1 MDNSGFRREFNQF
14 VFVGL
19 VLIIGSIVVLP
30 VLLALD
36 VIGIVLITVLI
47 IGTVGTGNPQI
58 LVSETAKETFP
69 FITIL
74 FAELYQCLAICRRTD
89 R

>member
-36 VIGIVLITVLI
+36 FIGIVLITVLI
-47 IGTVGTGNPQI
+47 IGTVGTGN
-58 LVSETAKETFP
+58 AYCK
-69 FITIL
+69 
-74 FAELYQCLAICRRTD
+74 CLGRKTTPVM
-89 R
+89 